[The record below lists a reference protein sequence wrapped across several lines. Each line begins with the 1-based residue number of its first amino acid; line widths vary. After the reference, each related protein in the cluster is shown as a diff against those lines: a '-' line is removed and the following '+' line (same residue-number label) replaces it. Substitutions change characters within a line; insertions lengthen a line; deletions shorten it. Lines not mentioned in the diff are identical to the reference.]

1 MPTFDQVLV
10 TGNQTILGQLQVN
23 GNSTIGNLDIAGS
36 MSVWGGGIFVDDSA
50 TIQGNLGA
58 GLNISAGQNVVAG
71 SRLMSM
77 GTPIVPPV
85 TPTTVS
91 HRFYPA
97 TLPTQ
102 PGLML
107 KGTDGL
113 NYMIIVDTSSGLP
126 TLAIHG
132 A

>member
-10 TGNQTILGQLQVN
+10 TGNQTVLGQLQVV

-36 MSVWGGGIFVDDSA
+36 MSIWGGGLFVDDNA
-50 TIQGNLGA
+50 TVQGNLGA
-58 GLNISAGQNVVAG
+58 GLNLSAGQNVVAG
-71 SRLMSM
+71 SRLMSV

-85 TPTTVS
+85 TPTNVT

>member
-10 TGNQTILGQLQVN
+10 TGNQTILGQLQVV

-36 MSVWGGGIFVDDSA
+36 MSIWGGGMFVDDNA

-58 GLNISAGQNVVAG
+58 GLNLSAGQNVVAG
-71 SRLMSM
+71 SRLMSV
-77 GTPIVPPV
+77 GTPTVPPV
-85 TPTTVS
+85 AASTVS
-91 HRFYPA
+91 TRFYPA